1 MKSRLRVVLAHTGGD
16 SGNIICEFLKEFD
29 YEIVGITTSG
39 QEAANLITEHSPEVV
54 ITDVYLHDIDACGML
69 DMLKESGY
77 SENTVFGVASS
88 INSSAVIENLLK
100 HGLDMFTL
108 IPFNKKYVDSKIRE
122 AYKKKSSK
130 DSAKTPLIIDIHDEF
145 DILNYVAK
153 LMHEVGVPASIRG
166 YDYIRESILMAL
178 SDRNILKSIT
188 KELYPSIAKNNSTTA
203 SRVERAI
210 RHAVEVAWQRGDVDV
225 LNGIF
230 GYTVKSTKGK
240 PTNGEF
246 ISMLAERVKLD
257 LKIS

>member
-1 MKSRLRVVLAHTGGD
+1 MSTRLRVVVAHTGGE
-16 SGNIICEFLKEFD
+16 SGQTVCEFLKEYD
-29 YEIVGITTSG
+29 YEIVGVSSSG
-39 QEAANLITEHSPEVV
+39 IEAAEIIFKEKPDVT
-54 ITDVYLHDIDACGML
+54 ITDVYLHDVDCIGMIDIL
-69 DMLKESGY
+69 SEKGY
-77 SENTVFGVASS
+77 SSKTAFVIATA
-88 INSSAVIENLLK
+88 INAHSVIEDVLS
-100 HGLDMFTL
+100 HGIDMFTL

-122 AYKKKSSK
+122 VIKRKKDGKRKQSG
-130 DSAKTPLIIDIHDEF
+130 IIDVHDEF
-145 DILNYVAK
+145 EVLGYIAK

-178 SDRNILKSIT
+178 TDRNILKSIT

-210 RHAVEVAWQRGDVDV
+210 RHAVEVAWGRGDVDII
-225 LNGIF
+225 NGIF